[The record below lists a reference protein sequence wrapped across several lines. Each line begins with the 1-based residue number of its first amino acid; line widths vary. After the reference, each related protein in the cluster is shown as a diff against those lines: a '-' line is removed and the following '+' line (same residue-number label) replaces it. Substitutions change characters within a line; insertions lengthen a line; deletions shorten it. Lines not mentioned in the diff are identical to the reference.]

1 MNRDGEMVIGQ
12 KEAAFII
19 EELEKIS
26 HKLTDWEV
34 KFVDSIEHQIDDHK
48 RLSPKQLETIN
59 NIWEKY

>member
-1 MNRDGEMVIGQ
+1 MFIGQ

-26 HKLTDWEV
+26 AKLTDWETD
-34 KFVDSIEHQIDDHK
+34 FVDSISDQLGEGK
-48 RLSPKQLETIN
+48 KLSNNQLETVN